1 MMEFIPSRRGG
12 LGRPARLPV
21 KGCCMPRAFA
31 LGLSLLTLALAAV
44 PTQAGMIT
52 GTSGVNGLGEFT
64 GTVTYSP
71 LTDTSALLEFQLTN
85 TSPAAH
91 GGYLTG
97 FAFNNPDDKV
107 ATFALTSSPAHFEL
121 IGAPT
126 FNNSITAG
134 PFGHFDAGAALRANF
149 EGGGNPHHGLG
160 VGQSGTFLFT
170 LTGQSLDKLTV
181 DDFLATSSAPPSNG
195 KGNPPFVARFRGFSD
210 CNPDSDKV
218 PLDYDP
224 PPLHI
229 ESTPEPATV
238 LLGAFGVFAGVGAA
252 VIRRRA
258 GR

>member
-1 MMEFIPSRRGG
+1 MMEIAPNRPVGRGRRV
-12 LGRPARLPV
+12 RRPV
-21 KGCCMPRAFA
+21 KGCPMRRALA
-31 LGLSLLTLALAAV
+31 LVLPVLALALAAT
-44 PTQAGMIT
+44 PSQAGIIT
-52 GTSGVNGLGEFT
+52 GTSGLNLLGDFS

-97 FAFNNPDDKV
+97 FAFNNPGAKV
-107 ATFALTSSPAHFEL
+107 TTFALTSSPAHFEL
-121 IGAPT
+121 IGAPS
-126 FNNSITAG
+126 FNNSIGAG

-238 LLGAFGVFAGVGAA
+238 LLGAFGVF
-252 VIRRRA
+252 
-258 GR
+258 